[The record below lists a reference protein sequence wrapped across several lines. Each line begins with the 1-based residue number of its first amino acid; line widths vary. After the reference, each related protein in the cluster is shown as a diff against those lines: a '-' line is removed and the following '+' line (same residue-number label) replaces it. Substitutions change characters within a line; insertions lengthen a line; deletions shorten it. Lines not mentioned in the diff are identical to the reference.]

1 MDRPAYIYVL
11 ILTPLVFFLA
21 VARLLQVIKQT
32 HAGKRR
38 RLNPSANNE
47 SVHQSNKKKQTC
59 RIVAFLG
66 SGGHTGEMTRLL
78 YGLDFAKYTHR
89 TYLVSSGDNLS
100 LAKARDL
107 EAVKSRGK
115 QHGEGVGIS
124 CSHPVP
130 LGTHGLTS
138 SVCLTACR
146 HGLSDR
152 YPALDVY
159 INLSSRRRSRRYGV
173 YGLV

>member
-1 MDRPAYIYVL
+1 MDRPAYIYIL
-11 ILTPLVFFLA
+11 ILTPGVFILA
-21 VARLLQVIKQT
+21 VLRLLQVIKQT

-38 RLNPSANNE
+38 RSASVNNE
-47 SVHQSNKKKQTC
+47 STQQSNKKKQTC

-66 SGGHTGEMTRLL
+66 SGGHTGEMMRLL

-115 QHGEGVGIS
+115 QHGEGV
-124 CSHPVP
+124 CV
-130 LGTHGLTS
+130 
-138 SVCLTACR
+138 R
-146 HGLSDR
+146 LS
-152 YPALDVY
+152 
-159 INLSSRRRSRRYGV
+159 
-173 YGLV
+173 